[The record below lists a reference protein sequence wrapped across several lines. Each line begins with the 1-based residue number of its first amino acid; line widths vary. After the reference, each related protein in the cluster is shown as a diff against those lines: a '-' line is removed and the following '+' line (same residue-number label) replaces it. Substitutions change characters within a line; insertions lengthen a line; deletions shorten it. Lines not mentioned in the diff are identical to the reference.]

1 MISNSKLILKAEFNP
16 KIKTYILITIGFFLL
31 ISVIGIPILI
41 FWLLGLGKYV
51 SQCYYENISCE
62 LSTNH
67 LEFKKGVLF
76 KVEKTIPLENI
87 QDLTFIENPLLKYL
101 DLRILKIETAGQSN
115 PKGSDMKL
123 IGIIDS
129 IAFKKK
135 VLHQRE
141 MLKSENRPLNNQTE
155 TSNDLMNNTLIE
167 IRDLLKDIKQ
177 NNDL

>member
-1 MISNSKLILKAEFNP
+1 MTLEYNLIQKAEFNP
-16 KIKTYILITIGFFLL
+16 KIKTYILLTIAFFLL

-41 FWLLGLGKYV
+41 IWVLGLGQYISKR
-51 SQCYYENISCE
+51 YYENLTCE
-62 LSTNH
+62 LSSHH

-101 DLRILKIETAGQSN
+101 DLRVLKIETAGQSN

-129 IAFKKK
+129 VEFKKK

-141 MLKSENRPLNNQTE
+141 LLKTDIRPLNNQTE
-155 TSNDLMNNTLIE
+155 TSNNQINSTLIE
-167 IRDLLKDIKQ
+167 IRDILNVIK
-177 NNDL
+177 NKNS

>member
-1 MISNSKLILKAEFNP
+1 MNTKSNIIKKAEFNP
-16 KIKTYILITIGFFLL
+16 KIKSYILFVVSFFLL
-31 ISVIGIPILI
+31 ISIAGIPILI
-41 FWLLGLGKYV
+41 VWFLGLGQYISKRF
-51 SQCYYENISCE
+51 YENLECQ
-62 LSTNH
+62 LTNRH

-129 IAFKKK
+129 ANFKEQ
-135 VLHQRE
+135 VLKQRE
-141 MLKSENRPLNNQTE
+141 AIQSYSKNSSQNIS
-155 TSNDLMNNTLIE
+155 SNEKTNILLEE
-167 IRDLLKDIKQ
+167 IRDLLNEIKNKD
-177 NNDL
+177 